1 MYAVIVLQKL
11 EEGVKSPGAGVP
23 SGCEPQDVGAGK
35 RMGSSAT
42 IASAVRCW
50 AVSATSLVFK

>member
-1 MYAVIVLQKL
+1 M
-11 EEGVKSPGAGVP
+11 P

-42 IASAVRCW
+42 IASAVRCCT
-50 AVSATSLVFK
+50 VSAASLVFK

>member
-1 MYAVIVLQKL
+1 M
-11 EEGVKSPGAGVP
+11 P

-35 RMGSSAT
+35 MGSSAT

-50 AVSATSLVFK
+50 AVSAASLVFE